1 MAASAMTSPMW
12 IHSGWSL
19 LIIGVSLAYAATELV
34 APRAVALPVA
44 WVAVLPAAGIAWAA
58 AILLAL
64 RCDESCNDNLIPSAR
79 EPGWTHWIHSWQW
92 YLQFSFAT
100 VGLVAAIA
108 AAAAFVLR
116 RRTVARVLAALA
128 AGSAIAW
135 AIAIPF

>member
-19 LIIGVSLAYAATELV
+19 LIVGVSLAYAATELL
-34 APRAVALPVA
+34 APRAIALPVA

-64 RCDESCNDNLIPSAR
+64 RCDENCNDNLVPSAR
-79 EPGWTHWIHSWQW
+79 EPGWTHWIHSWEW
-92 YLQFSFAT
+92 YLQFGFAT
-100 VGLVAAIA
+100 GALV